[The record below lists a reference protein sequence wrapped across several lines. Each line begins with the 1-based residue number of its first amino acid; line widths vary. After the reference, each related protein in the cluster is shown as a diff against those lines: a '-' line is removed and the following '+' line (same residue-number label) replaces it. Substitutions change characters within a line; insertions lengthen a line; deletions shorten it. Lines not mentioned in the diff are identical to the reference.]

1 MTEKKSEI
9 LYSDDVKEI
18 ISAPPGRIIR
28 WGTAIISV
36 VFAALIL
43 LAWLVRYPDVI
54 PSTVEITTQNP
65 PATLVTKISGRI
77 NKLYVKNGENVSKG
91 QLLAVMETA
100 ASIKEIE
107 NLREILDTITNADRI
122 RPGNLP
128 SFNYL
133 GELQS
138 EYTAFLKSLND
149 FDTYIQ
155 NDLYGSKISAVN
167 VEISGIGE
175 YLSRLR
181 VKESLLAENLS
192 LEENKY
198 RRDSILHSGKVY
210 SESEIENSR
219 QALIRMKL
227 ELQQVRLE
235 HSAKVIGL
243 SEKRQQLQDYI
254 IMRQEEKE
262 KLISVLNESFL
273 NLKAGLNIW
282 INNYLLITPVDGQV
296 TFTRYWSENQSVLK
310 DEPVLSIVP
319 DNAGDYVGRINL
331 KMNRSGKVMTGQIVN
346 IKLSG
351 YPYLEYGMIRGVIS
365 SKSLVASGDFY
376 VIEIILP
383 QGLTTLYGRELAF
396 SQNMQGIAEIIT
408 NEMSLLQKIVNPF
421 RYLASKNRKL

>member
-1 MTEKKSEI
+1 
-9 LYSDDVKEI
+9 
-18 ISAPPGRIIR
+18 
-28 WGTAIISV
+28 
-36 VFAALIL
+36 
-43 LAWLVRYPDVI
+43 
-54 PSTVEITTQNP
+54 
-65 PATLVTKISGRI
+65 
-77 NKLYVKNGENVSKG
+77 
-91 QLLAVMETA
+91 
-100 ASIKEIE
+100 
-107 NLREILDTITNADRI
+107 
-122 RPGNLP
+122 
-128 SFNYL
+128 
-133 GELQS
+133 
-138 EYTAFLKSLND
+138 
-149 FDTYIQ
+149 
-155 NDLYGSKISAVN
+155 
-167 VEISGIGE
+167 
-175 YLSRLR
+175 
-181 VKESLLAENLS
+181 
-192 LEENKY
+192 
-198 RRDSILHSGKVY
+198 
-210 SESEIENSR
+210 
-219 QALIRMKL
+219 MKL

-262 KLISVLNESFL
+262 KLISLLNESFL